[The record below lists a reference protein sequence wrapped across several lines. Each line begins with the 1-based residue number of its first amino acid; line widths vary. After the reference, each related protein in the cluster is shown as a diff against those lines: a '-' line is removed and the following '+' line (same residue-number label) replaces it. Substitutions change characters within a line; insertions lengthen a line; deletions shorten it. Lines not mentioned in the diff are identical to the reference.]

1 MIALLASFVIATNAT
16 PRELVE
22 SCRAMIPAN
31 IEIRGEIN
39 LRNRRGISLSR
50 HAYELSRTNAVTH
63 LAVDGKP
70 LDPKPGELDQPI
82 LGTDVT
88 WSDLSLEYLW
98 WDDFEFYAE
107 R

>member
-1 MIALLASFVIATNAT
+1 MIALLASLLISTNAT

-22 SCRAMIPAN
+22 SCRAMIPAD

-39 LRNRRGISLSR
+39 LRNRRGISQAR
-50 HAYELSRTNAVTH
+50 HTYELARSNSVTR

-70 LDPKPGELDQPI
+70 VAIKGAGRQSIIVRLFP
-82 LGTDVT
+82 
-88 WSDLSLEYLW
+88 
-98 WDDFEFYAE
+98 